1 MRDREAFLGIP
12 WTGSSQPFTPFLPQK
27 SPGLCMLLLSPDE
40 ETGYT
45 KAKSWTKV
53 LQLVSEDSGNRIFE
67 ADPELSA
74 QISRVRIYLCA
85 E

>member
-1 MRDREAFLGIP
+1 
-12 WTGSSQPFTPFLPQK
+12 
-27 SPGLCMLLLSPDE
+27 MLLLSPDE